1 MREES
6 KNVAPTEWG
15 KTPGAFSLFAF
26 QLLSPVGAR
35 SWGEQ
40 PCTDVS
46 RFFVVIPLRRN
57 NTQQL
62 IGNFRTMFLFRGIVA
77 VLFGIIALVWP
88 KLTLSALVLVF
99 GVFAIISGITA
110 VAAALRSTD
119 VQGWGLLLFEGILSI
134 LAGVIAL
141 AWPGI
146 TALAFIYLLAAWAII
161 TGILEV
167 IAPLSFPMSTG
178 RAVLMVLAGLV
189 SIVFGVLIAAQP
201 SSGLLAVVWVIGV
214 YAILFGI
221 MYIAVY
227 FESRSLAA
235 SVASGS

>member
-1 MREES
+1 M
-6 KNVAPTEWG
+6 
-15 KTPGAFSLFAF
+15 
-26 QLLSPVGAR
+26 
-35 SWGEQ
+35 
-40 PCTDVS
+40 
-46 RFFVVIPLRRN
+46 
-57 NTQQL
+57 QQL
-62 IGNFRTMFLFRGIVA
+62 ISNFRTMFLVRGIAA

-110 VAAALRSTD
+110 VAAALRSTE

-134 LAGVIAL
+134 LAGVIAVV
-141 AWPGI
+141 WPGI

-161 TGILEV
+161 TGVLEF

-189 SIVFGVLIAAQP
+189 SIVFGILIASQP

-221 MYIAVY
+221 MYIVVY
-227 FESRSLAA
+227 FESRSLAT
-235 SVASGS
+235 SMASGS